1 MNMPGSQS
9 TAKRSNA
16 LSLVQSDQFK
26 KTLICISVGIF
37 SGLAVVYSKPL
48 IHCFSRAGLGLSGHK
63 AFLWMTPLLIARF
76 RTGAKVGVS
85 AGAMFAAMTVFSLG
99 ANLAGGLI
107 GFPLIAVAAAV
118 LDSVANYIEKKKLS
132 LFSMILLIAFAGV
145 VANLIC
151 LTKRM
156 FLPTGISPHSLF
168 GTGMMSRTLLY
179 MFFGSLSGVVAAVT
193 VKTVSR
199 IKGDDKE

>member
-1 MNMPGSQS
+1 MHGFLS
-9 TAKRSNA
+9 TAKRSKVWDLA
-16 LSLVQSDQFK
+16 QSDQFK

-85 AGAMFAAMTVFSLG
+85 AGAMFAAITVFSLG

-107 GFPLIAVAAAV
+107 GFPLIGVAAAV
-118 LDSVANYIEKKKLS
+118 LDGVANYIEKNKVS
-132 LFSMILLIAFAGV
+132 FFSMIILLAFAGV

-156 FLPTGISPHSLF
+156 FGSTGISPHNLF
-168 GTGMMSRTLLY
+168 GAGMLVRALLY
-179 MFFGSLSGVVAAVT
+179 MLFGSLSGIVAAVT
-193 VKTVSR
+193 VKTLSR
-199 IKGDDKE
+199 MKDENKE

>member
-1 MNMPGSQS
+1 MSGFQS
-9 TAKRSNA
+9 TAKKSNVG
-16 LSLVQSDQFK
+16 SLVHGEQFK
-26 KTLICISVGIF
+26 KTLVCISVGIF
-37 SGLAVVYSKPL
+37 SGLFIACVKL
-48 IHCFSRAGLGLSGHK
+48 NLGLSGHK

-76 RTGAKVGVS
+76 RTGAKIGVS

-118 LDSVANYIEKKKLS
+118 LDSVANYIEKNKVS
-132 LFSMILLIAFAGV
+132 LFSMILLLAFAGV

-168 GTGMMSRTLLY
+168 GAGMMSRTLLY
-179 MFFGSLSGVVAAVT
+179 MLFGSLSGVVAAVT

-199 IKGDDKE
+199 IKGESKE